1 MANDATKFL
10 SEIFSIPI
18 GDMIAS
24 VGQGVATAQAAL
36 DDASIKA
43 TLEIYSTSG
52 DEGLRLLRSI
62 GYQPTFYSIPRAS
75 GKMSV
80 ALSMFSETTS
90 AGSQLR
96 LMASPMNPNISNK
109 YGFTG
114 SASAEVTFDIV
125 PIPPN
130 EQIRQVPNLVDMSAE
145 QSALTLGELGLHAA
159 FVDDERTVLERPLS
173 RSVKAQFPAAGSI
186 VKLDTEVTLTV

>member
-1 MANDATKFL
+1 VANDATKFL

-36 DDASIKA
+36 DEASIKS

-52 DEGLRLLRSI
+52 DQGLQLLRSI
-62 GYQPTFYSIPRAS
+62 GYQPTFYAIPRAT

-90 AGSQLR
+90 TGSQLR

-109 YGFTG
+109 YGFNG

-130 EQIRQVPNLVDMSAE
+130 EQIRQTPGLVGLPAE
-145 QSALTLGELGLHAA
+145 QAATTLRELGLDPV
-159 FVDDERTVLERPLS
+159 FVDSGGMAVATLQNH
-173 RSVKAQFPAAGSI
+173 SVKAQSPAPSSI
-186 VKLDTEVTLTV
+186 VKLASVVTLTV